1 MAPKQYRQ
9 PPQAPPSF
17 TATPASLLEDAR
29 ALCGTTRSL
38 LDKIAAEVTPE
49 TATFE
54 NVVLPIA
61 QDEDKAGLQNR
72 IIGFY
77 QAVSGDADLRTASS
91 QAEEIM
97 DEFTI
102 EASMREDIFK
112 LVDAAYK
119 KGAKLDPESQRL
131 LEKERKSYITNGLG
145 IPAGPQRDRFK
156 EIKKRLSQI
165 SIEFQK
171 NLNEEHGGIWFTHKQ
186 LEGVPNDVVVG
197 LETGRDANEG
207 KVRLTFKYPDLFPT
221 LKFALDPEV
230 RQKVFIENENKV
242 SRAPPFGKTYNDE
255 SQCNQNVALF
265 SEAVILRD
273 EAARLLG
280 YPDWASFRIEDK
292 MAKTPKTVTDFLDDL
307 RVQLAPGG
315 ETESAHLKE
324 IKAADLKTRG
334 LEATNDGNY
343 YLWDHRFYNRLMVE
357 QEFSIDEQK
366 IAEYFPLQ
374 STVEGMLGIFEDLFG
389 FVFVEVQPEDRVK
402 LSGM

>member
-17 TATPASLLEDAR
+17 TATPTSLLEDAR

-38 LDKIAAEVTPE
+38 LDKIAAEITPE

-54 NVVLPIA
+54 NVVLPLA

-77 QAVSGDADLRTASS
+77 QAVSGDAELRAVSS

-112 LVDAAYK
+112 LVDAAFK
-119 KGAKLDPESQRL
+119 KGAALDPESQRL

-165 SIEFQK
+165 GIEFQK
-171 NLNEEHGGIWFTHKQ
+171 NLNEEHGGIWFTQKQ
-186 LEGVPNDVVVG
+186 LEGVPSDVVGG
-197 LETGRDANEG
+197 LEVGHDANEG
-207 KVRLTFKYPDLFPT
+207 KVRLSFKYPDLFPT

-242 SRAPPFGKTYNDE
+242 S
-255 SQCNQNVALF
+255 S
-265 SEAVILRD
+265 
-273 EAARLLG
+273 
-280 YPDWASFRIEDK
+280 
-292 MAKTPKTVTDFLDDL
+292 
-307 RVQLAPGG
+307 RVHA
-315 ETESAHLKE
+315 
-324 IKAADLKTRG
+324 
-334 LEATNDGNY
+334 
-343 YLWDHRFYNRLMVE
+343 W
-357 QEFSIDEQK
+357 
-366 IAEYFPLQ
+366 
-374 STVEGMLGIFEDLFG
+374 EGMY
-389 FVFVEVQPEDRVK
+389 
-402 LSGM
+402 